1 MPISVPPF
9 LYRHRRFVVGLSAV
23 LALVAV
29 IAVVRFAFLVRAFR
43 AHRAVGSSWSFPSRV
58 YSDGVTLSNGQLVPR
73 EYLLAELA
81 ARGYRRVASAPTE
94 PGTYATRGDAFD
106 VVLRGTPDVPD
117 PAGSGGPE
125 HVRVQIANG
134 RVVRSERL
142 GGVPGAAPPDAKHDP
157 RLEPMLIAIVFDESR
172 IWRTW
177 VSLKRVPEPVR
188 DAIVASEDRRFYS
201 HGGFDVRATLRALN
215 ANVRSGGVRQG
226 GSTITQQLARGL
238 FLGRERT
245 MSRKLAE
252 IPLAVGLELVLSKND
267 ILEMYLNSVYW
278 GQAEGFGVGGIEEA
292 ARWYFDAPVESL
304 RVLEGA
310 TLAAM
315 IPAPNEIQPFV
326 RPDVVLERRNR
337 VLRDLVETHK
347 LSESEAARLAQEP
360 LDVRRGPRPVER
372 FPSFSGYVAQV
383 VDRQLSRHA
392 ATSFGLSIF
401 TTMDLAWQTRAE
413 VEITAGLASLDGGA
427 SRRLQGAFVA
437 LEPTT
442 SAVRAMVGGRR
453 QHPGDFNRA
462 FQARRQT
469 GSAIKPIVYATAF
482 ESANNFTPATTI
494 SDSARTFGRGRS
506 AWTPKNFDGSQHP
519 EVTLAGALERSLNIA
534 TTNLVDHIGPDEVA
548 RAAERFGLGK
558 LKAVPSIGLGSN
570 EVSLISLTN
579 AFAVFGHRG
588 LLSEPSPIRVGVDHT
603 GRAVLTPPVRSST
616 VIPEGIA
623 ALMTGLLE
631 NVVRYGVGYPLRAT
645 YGFDRPVAGKTGT
658 TDDFK
663 DAWFVGFTPDIVAGV
678 WVGYDQPRSIG
689 RQAAHTAIPVW
700 ARTVKSLLA
709 GFPPTPFAID
719 ASLEW
724 RDIDP
729 WNGYLADSTCI
740 AETTPFLR
748 GTAPISYCS
757 AGNYGVEPLE
767 NPDSLYA
774 DSTWMTAPDTFGVA
788 PADTATIE
796 EPEAPPDTSE
806 VEPQR

>member
-1 MPISVPPF
+1 MQVPVPSF
-9 LYRHRRFVVGLSAV
+9 VLRHRRFLLGLTAV
-23 LALVAV
+23 LFVLA
-29 IAVVRFAFLVRAFR
+29 IAAAVRFAFLVRAFR

-58 YSDGVTLSNGQLVPR
+58 YSDGVTLTFGQLVPR

-81 ARGYRRVASAPTE
+81 ARGYRRVAAAPE
-94 PGTYATRGDAFD
+94 APGTYTTRGDVFD
-106 VVLRGTPDVPD
+106 LVLRGNQDVPD

-125 HVRVQIANG
+125 HIRLAIENGRIVRV
-134 RVVRSERL
+134 ERL
-142 GGVPGAAPPDAKHDP
+142 GGVPGAMSPDVKHEP
-157 RLEPMLIAIVFDESR
+157 RLEPTLISIVFDEQR

-177 VSLKRVPEPVR
+177 VSLERVPEPVR
-188 DAIVASEDRRFYS
+188 EAIVAAEDRRFYS
-201 HGGFDVRATLRALN
+201 HAGIDVRATLRALT

-252 IPLAVGLELVLSKND
+252 IPLAIGLEVLLSKRD
-267 ILEMYLNSVYW
+267 ILEMYLNSIYW
-278 GQAEGFGVGGIEEA
+278 GQAQSFGIGGVEQA

-304 RVLEGA
+304 DVLQGA

-315 IPAPNEIQPFV
+315 IPAPNEIEPFGH
-326 RPDVVLERRNR
+326 PQLVLERRNR
-337 VLRDLVETHK
+337 VLKDLVETHK
-347 LSESEAARLAQEP
+347 LSEPDAARLAAEP
-360 LDVRRGPRPVER
+360 LVVRRGPRPVER

-383 VDRQLSRHA
+383 VDRELSRHA

-401 TTMDLAWQTRAE
+401 TTMDLAWQQRAE
-413 VEITAGLASLDGGA
+413 TEVAAGLASLDGGR
-427 SRRLQGAFVA
+427 SRQLQGAFVA
-437 LEPTT
+437 LEPVT

-453 QHPGDFNRA
+453 PQPGDFNRA

-482 ESANNFTPATTI
+482 ESSLHLTPASTV
-494 SDSARTFGRGRS
+494 SDSAKTFGRGKS
-506 AWTPKNFDGSQHP
+506 AWTPKNFDDSQHP

-534 TTNLVDHIGPDEVA
+534 TTNLVDQIGPDEIA
-548 RAAERFGLGK
+548 RAGERFGLGR
-558 LKAVPSIGLGSN
+558 LKPVPSIGLGSN
-570 EVSLISLTN
+570 EVSLIDLTN
-579 AFAVFGHRG
+579 AFAVFEHRG

-603 GRAVLTPPVRSST
+603 GRSVLAPPQRATT

-631 NVVRYGVGYPLRAT
+631 NVVRYGVAYPLRAT

-658 TDDFK
+658 TDDFR
-663 DAWFVGFTPDIVAGV
+663 DAWFVGFTPDVVAGM

-689 RQAAHTAIPVW
+689 RQAAHTALPIW

-709 GFPPTPFAID
+709 GYPPTPFAID

-729 WNGYLADSTCI
+729 WNGYLADSTCT

-767 NPDSLYA
+767 NPDSIYT
-774 DSTWMTAPDTFGVA
+774 DSSWTGEPDTTG
-788 PADTATIE
+788 TL
-796 EPEAPPDTSE
+796 PPDTLGFRDSLGTRPDTLE
-806 VEPQR
+806 HGP